1 MDSYLVTV
9 WDKQAEAAYLM
20 AYYDEEDEAKRVAR
34 NLKKHYIDD
43 WGPMAEQSYEVRLQK
58 IMEGSND

>member
-9 WDKQAEAAYLM
+9 WDKQAEAPYLL
-20 AYYDEEDEAKRVAR
+20 AYYDEEDEAKQVAR

-43 WGPMAEQSYEVRLQK
+43 WGKAAEEYYEVRLHK
-58 IMEGSND
+58 TREDK